1 MKLSDYVIEKL
12 SETGVRDVFL
22 LSGGG
27 CMHLVES
34 LGNNKEINFVA
45 NLHEQACAV
54 AADAYGQF
62 TNELGVALVTTGPGG
77 TNAITGVAASWLD
90 STPVLVLSGQVKTSD
105 ITGDRGV
112 RQTGFQEIG
121 IVPMVSG
128 ITKYAVTV
136 TDPSRIRYVMER
148 ALHEARNGRPGP
160 VWVDIPLDIQA
171 VDVIPDQLE
180 GFLAPLETQGE
191 PTPAQISQV
200 LNMIN
205 ESKRPVVLVGN
216 GVRLSK
222 AEKLLL
228 TVLDKL
234 QIPVLTTW
242 KAADLV
248 PDEHLL
254 FVGRPG
260 SIGQRGANFTQ
271 QKSDLILVLGAR
283 LDAGQTAYNLN
294 NFAPHARK
302 IIVDIDSSELNKFD
316 YQDALLINCS
326 AHNFLE
332 ELYSLLLTE
341 KLKTFESWLLQ
352 SQEIHTR
359 YPVYDGRES
368 IFPGFVNQ
376 YYLIELLS
384 FLCDGKD
391 VFVPGSSGACSEIS
405 MQATKLKFGQRML
418 NSEGLGPMG
427 FGIPAA
433 IGASIASRRR
443 IITIDGDGGFQ
454 MNTQE
459 LEVIRRL
466 NLSVKI
472 FVLNN
477 NGYGSIRN
485 SQRNY
490 FDSHFVA
497 SDPSSGLTLPSVT
510 RIAEAYNIPSI
521 RVDDDK
527 MLAESINWAFNNE
540 GPTIVEVMVSPDQQ
554 TMPRTQSYQNEQG
567 IMVTRPMED
576 LWPFLDRDEFERN
589 LRY

>member
-1 MKLSDYVIEKL
+1 
-12 SETGVRDVFL
+12 
-22 LSGGG
+22 
-27 CMHLVES
+27 
-34 LGNNKEINFVA
+34 
-45 NLHEQACAV
+45 
-54 AADAYGQF
+54 
-62 TNELGVALVTTGPGG
+62 
-77 TNAITGVAASWLD
+77 
-90 STPVLVLSGQVKTSD
+90 
-105 ITGDRGV
+105 
-112 RQTGFQEIG
+112 
-121 IVPMVSG
+121 
-128 ITKYAVTV
+128 
-136 TDPSRIRYVMER
+136 MER
-148 ALHEARNGRPGP
+148 ALYEARNGRPGP

-171 VDVIPDQLE
+171 VDIIPEQLE

-191 PTPAQISQV
+191 PTSAQISQV

-228 TVLDKL
+228 AVLDKL

-271 QKSDLILVLGAR
+271 QKSDLILVIGAR

-332 ELYSLLLTE
+332 ELHSLLLTE
-341 KLKTFESWLLQ
+341 KLKTFESWLHQ
-352 SQEIHTR
+352 SQEMHTK

-368 IFPGFVNQ
+368 DFPGFVNQ

-384 FLCDGKD
+384 LLCDGKD

-433 IGASIASRRR
+433 IGASIASSRR

-497 SDPSSGLTLPSVT
+497 SDPTSGLTLPSVT
-510 RIAEAYNIPSI
+510 RIAEAYSIPSI

-527 MLAESINWAFNNE
+527 MLAESINWALTNE

-576 LWPFLDRDEFERN
+576 LWPFLDRDEFEMN
-589 LRY
+589 LRC